1 MGLRSWT
8 ATVAVTNNWETWRQ
22 IISDP
27 IPQVT
32 FSFSLSHVFASWS
45 LVCVLQD
52 LDRCVTVFKAQEN
65 DSDQPWVYI
74 GKQRAHYK
82 KIHG

>member
-27 IPQVT
+27 IPHVT
-32 FSFSLSHVFASWS
+32 NNIFTIPCFCFMVSRLCFTGSRPLCNSFQGA
-45 LVCVLQD
+45 
-52 LDRCVTVFKAQEN
+52 
-65 DSDQPWVYI
+65 
-74 GKQRAHYK
+74 GK
-82 KIHG
+82 

>member
-1 MGLRSWT
+1 MGLCSWA
-8 ATVAVTNNWETWRQ
+8 ATVAVMNNRDKWRQ
-22 IISDP
+22 IISGP
-27 IPQVT
+27 IPHLINDVFT
-32 FSFSLSHVFASWS
+32 AHVFASWS
-45 LVCVLQD
+45 LICVLQD

>member
-1 MGLRSWT
+1 MVNDFG
-8 ATVAVTNNWETWRQ
+8 
-22 IISDP
+22 
-27 IPQVT
+27 
-32 FSFSLSHVFASWS
+32 FF
-45 LVCVLQD
+45 LQD
-52 LDRCVTVFKAQEN
+52 LDRCVTVFKAQED

>member
-1 MGLRSWT
+1 MIL
-8 ATVAVTNNWETWRQ
+8 
-22 IISDP
+22 
-27 IPQVT
+27 
-32 FSFSLSHVFASWS
+32 VF
-45 LVCVLQD
+45 LQD
-52 LDRCVTVFKAQEN
+52 LDRCVTVFKAQED